1 MSAQP
6 SSSPRPGL
14 RLGRKVIHQLRAA
27 LERDTGLQAAS
38 YLQEAGF
45 AGGEELYGEFTR
57 VAGVDARRGAAGR
70 SRRAVPDETLSQF
83 FTEQGWGALT
93 AQTLGGT
100 VLALDSAEW
109 AEASDEGRGEFPS
122 CHLTCG
128 LLADFFGRLSDGL
141 VAVMEV
147 ECRSRGDARCRFLA
161 GAPETLS
168 ALYDRMA
175 QGIELHRRPGAS
187 IRALQQP
194 DPARAGLDRD
204 GSLPVADRPDHVIP
218 AHAG

>member
-6 SSSPRPGL
+6 SHSPRPGL
-14 RLGRKVIHQLRAA
+14 RLGRKVLHQLRAA

-38 YLQEAGF
+38 YLQEAG
-45 AGGEELYGEFTR
+45 GEELYAEFAEWL
-57 VAGVDARRGAAGR
+57 VATCGVERPADLDAQYL
-70 SRRAVPDETLSQF
+70 SEVLSQF
-83 FTEQGWGALT
+83 FSELGWGALSAT
-93 AQTLGGT
+93 ALGSA
-100 VLALDSAEW
+100 VLALDSTEW
-109 AEASDEGRGEFPS
+109 AEASDEARGEFPS

-168 ALYDRMA
+168 ALYERMA
-175 QGIELHRRPGAS
+175 QGTSYAD
-187 IRALQQP
+187 AL
-194 DPARAGLDRD
+194 GL
-204 GSLPVADRPDHVIP
+204 SSPSA
-218 AHAG
+218 A

>member
-6 SSSPRPGL
+6 SHHARPSL
-14 RLGRKVIHQLRAA
+14 RLGRKVLHQLRAA

-45 AGGEELYGEFTR
+45 AGGEELYAEFAEWL
-57 VAGVDARRGAAGR
+57 VASHGVVRPADLDAQYL
-70 SRRAVPDETLSQF
+70 SEVLSQF
-83 FTEQGWGALT
+83 FTELGWGALSAT
-93 AQTLGGT
+93 ALGSA
-100 VLALDSAEW
+100 VLALDSSEW
-109 AEASDEGRGEFPS
+109 AEASDESRGEFPS

-128 LLADFFGRLSDGL
+128 LLADFFGRLSEGL

-175 QGIELHRRPGAS
+175 QGTGYAD
-187 IRALQQP
+187 AL
-194 DPARAGLDRD
+194 GL
-204 GSLPVADRPDHVIP
+204 SSTSA
-218 AHAG
+218 A

>member
-1 MSAQP
+1 MHPTSTH
-6 SSSPRPGL
+6 RPGL

-45 AGGEELYGEFTR
+45 AGGEELYAEF
-57 VAGVDARRGAAGR
+57 AEWLAASGGVERPADLDAQFLSEVL
-70 SRRAVPDETLSQF
+70 SRF
-83 FTEQGWGALT
+83 FADLGWGTLT
-93 AQTLGGT
+93 AQTLGQA
-100 VLALDSAEW
+100 VLALDSTEW
-109 AEASDEGRGEFPS
+109 AEAADEGRGEFPS

-128 LLADFFGRLSDGL
+128 LLADFLGRLSDGL

-168 ALYDRMA
+168 TLYDRMA
-175 QGIELHRRPGAS
+175 QGSSYAD
-187 IRALQQP
+187 AL
-194 DPARAGLDRD
+194 GL
-204 GSLPVADRPDHVIP
+204 SSSPSA
-218 AHAG
+218 A

>member
-1 MSAQP
+1 MDSQP
-6 SSSPRPGL
+6 SRPHHPGL
-14 RLGRKVIHQLRAA
+14 RLGRRVIHQLRAS
-27 LERDTGLQAAS
+27 LERDTGLQAAG

-45 AGGEELYGEFTR
+45 AGGEELFREFGDWLVATR
-57 VAGVDARRGAAGR
+57 GVEHGGDLD
-70 SRRAVPDETLSQF
+70 VQFLNEVLSQF
-83 FTEQGWGALT
+83 FSEQGWGELT
-93 AQTLGGT
+93 AAPLGPA

-109 AEASDEGRGEFPS
+109 AEVSDESRGEFPS

-128 LLADFFGRLSDGL
+128 LLADFFGRLSEGL

-175 QGIELHRRPGAS
+175 QGSGYAD
-187 IRALQQP
+187 ALGLTP
-194 DPARAGLDRD
+194 DSSAA
-204 GSLPVADRPDHVIP
+204 
-218 AHAG
+218 

>member
-1 MSAQP
+1 MSSQP
-6 SSSPRPGL
+6 SKPHHPGL
-14 RLGRKVIHQLRAA
+14 RLGRRVIHQLRAS

-45 AGGEELYGEFTR
+45 AGGEELFREFGDWLVATR
-57 VAGVDARRGAAGR
+57 GVEHAGDLDVQFLSEVL
-70 SRRAVPDETLSQF
+70 SRF
-83 FTEQGWGALT
+83 FSEQGWGELT
-93 AQTLGGT
+93 ASPLGPA
-100 VLALDSAEW
+100 VLALDSVEW
-109 AEASDEGRGEFPS
+109 AEASDESRGEFPS

-128 LLADFFGRLSDGL
+128 LLADFFGRLSEGM

-175 QGIELHRRPGAS
+175 QGSGYAD
-187 IRALQQP
+187 AL
-194 DPARAGLDRD
+194 GLT
-204 GSLPVADRPDHVIP
+204 ADSS
-218 AHAG
+218 AA

>member
-1 MSAQP
+1 MHST
-6 SSSPRPGL
+6 SSHRPGL

-45 AGGEELYGEFTR
+45 AGGEELYAEFAEWLLATR
-57 VAGVDARRGAAGR
+57 GVERPSDLDAAFLNE
-70 SRRAVPDETLSQF
+70 VLSEF
-83 FTEQGWGALT
+83 FTELGWGQLT
-93 AQTLGGT
+93 AQTLGEA
-100 VLALDSAEW
+100 VLALDSTEW
-109 AEASDEGRGEFPS
+109 AEAADEGRGEFPS

-168 ALYDRMA
+168 TLYDRMA
-175 QGIELHRRPGAS
+175 QGTS
-187 IRALQQP
+187 YTDAL
-194 DPARAGLDRD
+194 GLSSTPSS
-204 GSLPVADRPDHVIP
+204 G
-218 AHAG
+218 

>member
-1 MSAQP
+1 MSAP
-6 SSSPRPGL
+6 SSPPPRPGP

-45 AGGEELYGEFTR
+45 AGGEELYGEFTAWLR
-57 VAGVDARRGAAGR
+57 STRGVERPADLDAQFLNEA
-70 SRRAVPDETLSQF
+70 LSEF
-83 FTEQGWGALT
+83 FALQGWGALGI
-93 AQTLGGT
+93 QTLGGA
-100 VLALDSAEW
+100 VLALDSSEW

-168 ALYDRMA
+168 ALYERMA
-175 QGIELHRRPGAS
+175 QGSSYLDALRLNSSPSGA
-187 IRALQQP
+187 
-194 DPARAGLDRD
+194 
-204 GSLPVADRPDHVIP
+204 
-218 AHAG
+218 

>member
-1 MSAQP
+1 MNAQP
-6 SSSPRPGL
+6 SPSPRPGL

-57 VAGVDARRGAAGR
+57 WLVSARGVERPADLDARFLDEAL
-70 SRRAVPDETLSQF
+70 SRF
-83 FTEQGWGALT
+83 FSEQGWGALT
-93 AQTLGGT
+93 AQALGGT

-175 QGIELHRRPGAS
+175 QGSSYID
-187 IRALQQP
+187 AL
-194 DPARAGLDRD
+194 GLN
-204 GSLPVADRPDHVIP
+204 SSPSTA
-218 AHAG
+218 

>member
-1 MSAQP
+1 MHP
-6 SSSPRPGL
+6 TSSSRPGL
-14 RLGRKVIHQLRAA
+14 RLGRKVIHQLRSA

-45 AGGEELYGEFTR
+45 AGGEELYAEFTGWLKTTR
-57 VAGVDARRGAAGR
+57 GVEPADLDARYL
-70 SRRAVPDETLSQF
+70 SEVLSQF
-83 FTEQGWGALT
+83 FSELGWGALT
-93 AQTLGGT
+93 AQTLGQA
-100 VLALDSAEW
+100 VLALDSTEW
-109 AEASDEGRGEFPS
+109 AEASDEGRGEFPT

-168 ALYDRMA
+168 MLYERMA
-175 QGIELHRRPGAS
+175 QGTSYAD
-187 IRALQQP
+187 ALGLT
-194 DPARAGLDRD
+194 AG
-204 GSLPVADRPDHVIP
+204 SSA
-218 AHAG
+218 A

>member
-1 MSAQP
+1 MTIEST
-6 SSSPRPGL
+6 SPRGGL
-14 RLGRKVIHQLRAA
+14 RLGRRIIHQLRTA

-45 AGGEELYGEFTR
+45 AGGEELYDAFGQWLRTTH
-57 VAGVDARRGAAGR
+57 GVERPADLDA
-70 SRRAVPDETLSQF
+70 EYLSEALSAF
-83 FTEQGWGALT
+83 FTDMGWGSLT
-93 AQTLGGT
+93 ARPLGPA
-100 VLALDSAEW
+100 VLALDSREW
-109 AEASDEGRGEFPS
+109 AEAVDEGRGEFPS

-168 ALYDRMA
+168 SLYERMA
-175 QGIELHRRPGAS
+175 QGAS
-187 IRALQQP
+187 YTAAL
-194 DPARAGLDRD
+194 DISSAASG
-204 GSLPVADRPDHVIP
+204 G
-218 AHAG
+218 

>member
-1 MSAQP
+1 MSAQS

-45 AGGEELYGEFTR
+45 AGGEELYGEFTKWLVSTR
-57 VAGVDARRGAAGR
+57 GVERPADLDARFL
-70 SRRAVPDETLSQF
+70 DEALSQF

-109 AEASDEGRGEFPS
+109 AEATDEGRGEFPS

-175 QGIELHRRPGAS
+175 QGSSYID
-187 IRALQQP
+187 ALGVNSSP
-194 DPARAGLDRD
+194 STA
-204 GSLPVADRPDHVIP
+204 
-218 AHAG
+218 

>member
-1 MSAQP
+1 MTAQP
-6 SSSPRPGL
+6 HHPPHAGV
-14 RLGRKVIHQLRAA
+14 RLGRKVLHQLRTA

-45 AGGEELYGEFTR
+45 AGGEELFAEFSEWLLATR
-57 VAGVDARRGAAGR
+57 GVERPAELDARYL
-70 SRRAVPDETLSQF
+70 SEVLSQF
-83 FTEQGWGALT
+83 FSELGWGTLT
-93 AQTLGGT
+93 VQPLGAA
-100 VLALDSAEW
+100 VVALDSAEW
-109 AEASDEGRGEFPS
+109 AEASEEGRGEFPS

-147 ECRSRGDARCRFLA
+147 ECRTRGDARCRFLA

-175 QGIELHRRPGAS
+175 QGTGYAE
-187 IRALQQP
+187 AL
-194 DPARAGLDRD
+194 GLN
-204 GSLPVADRPDHVIP
+204 SSSSA
-218 AHAG
+218 